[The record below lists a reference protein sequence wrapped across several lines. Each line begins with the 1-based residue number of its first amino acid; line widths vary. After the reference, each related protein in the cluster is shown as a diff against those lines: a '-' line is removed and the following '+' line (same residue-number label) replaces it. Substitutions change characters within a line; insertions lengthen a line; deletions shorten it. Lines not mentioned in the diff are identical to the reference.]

1 MKERNKN
8 DEHLPLSPV
17 CVFSNFSTAGT
28 EFTTNELFGVTLAR
42 RTFENILEYVLFE
55 RLENNDNN
63 IRSLSLFQEKDTM
76 QVTMSFLDST
86 CKNVAHGE
94 ISHVHHGLLFE

>member
-1 MKERNKN
+1 MKEGNKN

-17 CVFSNFSTAGT
+17 CVFSNFSTART
-28 EFTTNELFGVTLAR
+28 EFTMNELFGVTFVR
-42 RTFENILEYVLFE
+42 RTFENILEYVLLE
-55 RLENNDNN
+55 RHENNDNN
-63 IRSLSLFQEKDTM
+63 IRSLSLVQEKDTV

-94 ISHVHHGLLFE
+94 ISHVHHGLLVE